1 MDSIARI
8 KSIQETIV
16 LEESI
21 TGLPTFDLADLQLTT
36 AVDFELPTNLRLG
49 HLAEKVVSELI
60 KASANY
66 QMIDENIQI
75 IEDKKTIGELD
86 FIVEKNLTKQL
97 IHIELAYKF
106 YLFDPSISSKIIN
119 NWIGP
124 NRNDSL
130 QEKLTKLKTKQFP
143 LLQHA
148 STQAMIADLATRQI
162 SQALCL
168 LVSLFVPHQYQANF
182 NPNYQRAI
190 KGYYLDLDTFFRL
203 DNDQK
208 AYRLPPKKAW
218 GMEPDED
225 QKWTNL
231 GGIEKQLLSSMH
243 EKRAVLC
250 WQKEQGKYSTFF
262 VVWW

>member
-1 MDSIARI
+1 MDKIARI
-8 KSIQETIV
+8 KSIQKATI
-16 LEESI
+16 LDTSI
-21 TGLPTFDLADLQLTT
+21 TDLPTFDLADLQLTT

-66 QMIDENIQI
+66 QMMEENIQI

-86 FIVEKNLTKQL
+86 FIVEKIPTKQL
-97 IHIELAYKF
+97 IHVELAYKF
-106 YLFDPSISSKIIN
+106 YLFDPSISSEIIN

-130 QEKLTKLKTKQFP
+130 QEKLTKLKTKQLP

-168 LVSLFVPHQYQANF
+168 LVSLFVPYQYQANF
-182 NPNYQRAI
+182 SPNYQRAI
-190 KGYYLDLDTFFRL
+190 KGYYLDLDTFVRL

-208 AYRLPPKKAW
+208 TYYLPAKKAW
-218 GMEPDED
+218 GMEPDENE
-225 QKWTNL
+225 KWTNL
-231 GGIEKQLLSSMH
+231 EGIQKQLLSSMD

-250 WQKEQGKYSTFF
+250 WQKNQGKYRTFF
-262 VVWW
+262 VTWW